1 MQTPLSNDAYQ
12 DISMTAEINL
22 KPIFGD
28 AVGKPGKFERSL
40 KSMSGHEIS
49 LHIVHVKLTCA
60 VDINTR
66 DMCIYI
72 HSAC

>member
-49 LHIVHVKLTCA
+49 LH
-60 VDINTR
+60 
-66 DMCIYI
+66 MCIYI